1 MFPMPALA
9 CFIQYLLYFVDVVFM
24 LYLVYVMVMFILVH
38 NIINFVRK
46 IAGYW
51 YHNIIM
57 EWLGHAWGHHRI
69 IG

>member
-38 NIINFVRK
+38 NIINFVGK

-51 YHNIIM
+51 YHIM
-57 EWLGHAWGHHRI
+57 EWLGVCTCMHGVI
-69 IG
+69 IE